1 MVPPDCQTGY
11 AASSAVTPTNV
22 EPTEYSGAAV
32 AGSAWTTLQTLAN
45 KVASVAAMYL
55 LARMLLPAD
64 FGLASLAVSIGAF
77 AFVIP
82 PYVMGDVLIS
92 APSGFGRRSGA
103 ALMAVWAVGILLALA
118 MIVSAWPIQQVTGKL
133 GIAAVLCVVA
143 ARPLA
148 DALMIVPMARMR
160 LDLMFRRISMIDGVI
175 IFLATASGVLM
186 AWLGFGPMAIVA
198 PPIATVA
205 IRGVVYWLSVGREIP
220 RHVAPGSLREVSREF
235 ALAGLGQYLNNIVMI
250 LEIIVLGWFAN
261 EVELGYFAFAF
272 QLAMQANAV
281 IAGQLGA
288 VLQPIFGRL
297 QVDTGRQIAAFLRS
311 SRLLAAFAV
320 PISVTQAAVAV
331 PLFDVVFGSK
341 WQPSIGAFIALSAAQ
356 GFMFA
361 GAPAVALLKAQ
372 GRFRAYLLWQAAQ
385 LAASLL
391 LFPAS
396 LLYGVSAIARVVAC
410 AGIPVPEGATLPLAI
425 GCSSAVVWSIFSPIA
440 VWIACRPARL
450 PFRFALGLFLLPL
463 LVSLPFGV
471 GTWLLFPALERVL
484 TASAAAWVVLLGVAP
499 AACVAA
505 SAACCA
511 TRASTRADVGAL
523 LRRLRTRLRI

>member
-1 MVPPDCQTGY
+1 MVRPDRQIGS
-11 AASSAVTPTNV
+11 AALSATTPIDV
-22 EPTEYSGAAV
+22 EATQFAGAAV
-32 AGSAWTTLQTLAN
+32 VGSAWTTLQTLAN
-45 KVASVAAMYL
+45 KVASVAAMCL
-55 LARMLLPAD
+55 LARMLVPAD
-64 FGLASLAVSIGAF
+64 FGLANLAVSIGAF

-92 APSGFGRRSGA
+92 APSEFRSRSGA
-103 ALMAVWAVGILLALA
+103 ALLSVGLVGTLLAL
-118 MIVSAWPIQQVTGKL
+118 VVLGSAWPIQQVTGKL
-133 GIAAVLCVVA
+133 GIAAVLCFVA

-160 LDLMFRRISMIDGVI
+160 LDLMFRRIAMIDGLI
-175 IFLATASGVLM
+175 ILLATASGVLM

-198 PPIATVA
+198 PPIATIA
-205 IRGVVYWLSVGREIP
+205 IRGVAYWSSVGREIP
-220 RHVAPGSLREVSREF
+220 LQVAPGSLREVSREF
-235 ALAGLGQYLNNIVMI
+235 ALAGLGQYLNNVVVI

-331 PLFDVVFGSK
+331 PLFDAVFGTK

-385 LAASLL
+385 LAASVL
-391 LFPAS
+391 LFPAV
-396 LLYGVSAIARVVAC
+396 LLYGTGAIAGVAAY
-410 AGIPVPEGATLPLAI
+410 AGIPVPEGAALPLAI
-425 GCSSAVVWSIFSPIA
+425 GCSSALVWSVFSPIA
-440 VWIACRPARL
+440 VWIGCRPAGL
-450 PFRFALGLFLLPL
+450 PLRSATVLFLLPL
-463 LVSLPFGV
+463 FISLPFGI
-471 GTWLLFPALERVL
+471 GTWIAFPALERVL
-484 TASAAAWVVLLGVAP
+484 PSTAAAWVLLLGVAP
-499 AACVAA
+499 ATCIAA

-511 TRASTRADVGAL
+511 AQVSTRADAGAL
-523 LRRLRTRLRI
+523 VKRLRTRLRM